1 MLRKRSNV
9 YKLIEKI
16 IEEEIKQN
24 KVTYPKIFR
33 SLFLKKL
40 LYKKKNEIYDI
51 IKKRKIR
58 IFIFFI
64 KFIFT
69 FINTKLKI
77 KGKIKK
83 IKINGIEII
92 KEKDSIY
99 CESINIKI
107 MDKNKRI

>member
-51 IKKRKIR
+51 IKK
-58 IFIFFI
+58 
-64 KFIFT
+64 
-69 FINTKLKI
+69 
-77 KGKIKK
+77 
-83 IKINGIEII
+83 
-92 KEKDSIY
+92 
-99 CESINIKI
+99 
-107 MDKNKRI
+107 KR